1 LFTQR
6 LEAVL
11 RVVIVNNT
19 GSIHCQVGCGW
30 DWSQPE
36 HLKLAEECLLDRYG
50 AEVQVEYIDLIHSGG
65 LPPAGCQT
73 EETEEEETRFPRLLI
88 NGKMKIA
95 GDFDMRML
103 LDAVEVVAEMG

>member
-1 LFTQR
+1 M
-6 LEAVL
+6 L

-36 HLKLAEECLLDRYG
+36 HLKLAEERLRDRYG
-50 AEVQVEYIDLIHSGG
+50 SEVQVDYIDLVQSEG
-65 LPPAGCQT
+65 LPPADCQT
-73 EETEEEETRFPRLLI
+73 DEMEEEPRFPRLVI

-103 LDAVEVVAEMG
+103 LDAVEVVAEIG

>member
-1 LFTQR
+1 
-6 LEAVL
+6 VL

-36 HLKLAEECLLDRYG
+36 HLKLADERLRDRYG
-50 AEVQVEYIDLIHSGG
+50 SEVQVDYIDLIHSGG
-65 LPPAGCQT
+65 LPPADCRT
-73 EETEEEETRFPRLLI
+73 EETDEEEEVTRFPRLLI